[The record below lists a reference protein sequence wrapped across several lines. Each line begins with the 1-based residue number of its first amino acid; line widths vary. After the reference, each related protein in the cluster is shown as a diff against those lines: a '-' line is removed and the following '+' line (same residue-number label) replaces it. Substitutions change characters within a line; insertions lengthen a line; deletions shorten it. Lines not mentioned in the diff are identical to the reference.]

1 MPRFELAE
9 ESIGDSDSD
18 RDSNSDSNS
27 DSEAE
32 PAHPLGF
39 GGALDPSSPW
49 GKTWIS
55 LDPPPRSQY
64 LLYSKGRGG
73 RSKYFLD
80 DEEDLFVQSYPP
92 ISTYLSSEHVPTT
105 ALLRFGTEGATPQQL
120 RLQPYLNR
128 RDTIGY
134 DADADDLYYS
144 SADDDEDEEEKEIIN
159 AFYDDP
165 QLESHGADENE
176 TAENSDVVLLLQ
188 HTYRQQQQQQQQ
200 HTPSSPALLKLQ
212 QGLSFASPK
221 EIRAKRDE
229 TDRRIQRR
237 VEAERRRIDEE
248 YNRTTAILGELILR
262 SNKEAESILQKR
274 KAEEDRLAKAQTA
287 REERERK
294 VHEKTEQEAAL
305 RKQKADREAS
315 EQQQAAHKQSEER
328 KAKDAATEQKRQE
341 IAAKKK
347 KKTEHIDK
355 AKKLVLQLVQVRA
368 SVEPFEKNKVVGKRR
383 LGMKKIAKG
392 KVNTLNDNPGKITE
406 VATEISQAIAR
417 YDQEDA
423 QIKQQLQQKTPGMTP
438 DMAVGR
444 RYFVDL
450 LASTAMTRVQAESF
464 SGTKGDGFPLA
475 TMLAMVS
482 VQNKNLANVLAAHVY
497 TVCPTAIPTLPTP
510 KADASEDDV
519 MTGLGMQRNK
529 KTGDFESFPQFLART
544 ENIVAFMA
552 AIQSSLPS
560 SHQLLSGNTG
570 ALFWLKRFLDL
581 LPPAPTAPL
590 PLTTAPVLGAF
601 LTNAGH
607 MLANVHTDNFRKLLG
622 KIESDI
628 VHRLDEGEIGKPSA
642 IRLNKVLEGGFES
655 FRKNLPSKAVPDLY
669 CGASEN
675 SQKNEAAVTSFS
687 GTIGGKEDV
696 QPKRDRAPPPSQRYP
711 QQHQNQQ
718 RQNQQQVPN
727 PFGGGGSGGGG
738 FGGSNNNNSNSGN
751 NNNNNSSQSPFANV
765 PHQSPFGG
773 SSSPATFGG
782 APNPSSFGGG
792 GQAPSASPFGGAND
806 SMQQQPQQ
814 SPFGGASGMVPTPS
828 PFGGTSG
835 MAQSQSPFGR
845 TTAPSPSP
853 FGGGATSSQS
863 PFGGGAAPSP
873 SPFGGGAA
881 SSQSPFGGGAAPSQ
895 SPFGGGAAP
904 SPSPFGGAAAPSPSP
919 FGATGNTGNPSPF
932 RGNNSIASNPSPF
945 GGGSNTIQQNTPYGG
960 GRDNNQQNAPFG
972 GNERTKAPC
981 KFFQQGKCRKGDN
994 CQYSHE
1000 TGSGGGGGFGN
1011 QVFQSNNNAAF
1022 GSNNN
1027 NNNNGGGRNNFGS
1040 NNSGGT
1046 NNGGFGSNNNNTS
1059 KRGPCRFFAQGRCK
1073 KGNNCPFSHDV
1084 GNNNSSSSRNNSNNN
1099 QGWNSFGG
1107 PRR

>member
-1 MPRFELAE
+1 MPRFELSE
-9 ESIGDSDSD
+9 ETIGGGDSDSD
-18 RDSNSDSNS
+18 TDTDT
-27 DSEAE
+27 DIEAE
-32 PAHPLGF
+32 PPHPLGF
-39 GGALDPSSPW
+39 GGTFDPSSPW

-64 LLYSKGRGG
+64 LLYSKGGG

-80 DEEDLFVQSYPP
+80 DEEDFFVQSYPP

-105 ALLRFGTEGATPQQL
+105 ALLRFGKETAATPPVSLQ
-120 RLQPYLNR
+120 LQPYRNR
-128 RDTIGY
+128 RGDNDD
-134 DADADDLYYS
+134 DANDDASADDDLYYS
-144 SADDDEDEEEKEIIN
+144 SADENEEEKEISN
-159 AFYDDP
+159 GFYNDP
-165 QLESHGADENE
+165 QRESDDTDEN
-176 TAENSDVVLLLQ
+176 ENSDVALLLQ
-188 HTYRQQQQQQQQ
+188 HAYKQQQQQ
-200 HTPSSPALLKLQ
+200 HTPSSPALLQLQQ

-221 EIRAKRDE
+221 EIRNKRDE

-237 VEAERRRIDEE
+237 VEAERQRIDEE
-248 YNRTTAILGELILR
+248 CNRTTAILGELILQ
-262 SNKEAESILQKR
+262 SNKEAETILQKR
-274 KAEEDRLAKAQTA
+274 KTEEERLVKAQTA

-294 VHEKTEQEAAL
+294 LQEKVEQEAAL
-305 RKQKADREAS
+305 RKEKADRKAT
-315 EQQQAAHKQSEER
+315 EQQEAVHKQFEER
-328 KAKDAATEQKRQE
+328 KAQDAVTEQKRQE
-341 IAAKKK
+341 IEDRAK

-355 AKKLVLQLVQVRA
+355 AKKLVFQLAQVRA
-368 SVEPFEKNKVVGKRR
+368 SVEPFEKNKAVGKRR

-392 KVNTLNDNPGKITE
+392 KVNTLNDNPGKIQE

-423 QIKQQLQQKTPGMTP
+423 QIKQQLQQKTPGLTP

-475 TMLAMVS
+475 AMLAMVS
-482 VQNKNLANVLAAHVY
+482 VQNKNLSAVFSAHVY

-560 SHQLLSGNTG
+560 SHQLLGGNTG
-570 ALFWLKRFLDL
+570 ALLWLKRFLDL
-581 LPPAPTAPL
+581 MPAAPTAPL

-655 FRKNLPSKAVPDLY
+655 FRKKLPAKAVPDLY

-675 SQKNEAAVTSFS
+675 SQKNEAVTSFS

-696 QPKRDRAPPPSQRYP
+696 QPKRDRAPPPPQRYQQQQQ
-711 QQHQNQQ
+711 QQH
-718 RQNQQQVPN
+718 RNQQQQQAPN
-727 PFGGGGSGGGG
+727 PFGGGGGG
-738 FGGSNNNNSNSGN
+738 FGGSNNNSS
-751 NNNNNSSQSPFANV
+751 NNNNSSQSPFASAPN
-765 PHQSPFGG
+765 QSPFGGTSAAPAPGPFGG
-773 SSSPATFGG
+773 SSSPATGFGR
-782 APNPSSFGGG
+782 APDPSPFGGG
-792 GQAPSASPFGGAND
+792 GQAPSASPFGGANN
-806 SMQQQPQQ
+806 SMQQQQ
-814 SPFGGASGMVPTPS
+814 SPFGG
-828 PFGGTSG
+828 TSS
-835 MAQSQSPFGR
+835 MAQSQSPFGG
-845 TTAPSPSP
+845 TAAPSP
-853 FGGGATSSQS
+853 FGGGA
-863 PFGGGAAPSP
+863 GAAP
-873 SPFGGGAA
+873 
-881 SSQSPFGGGAAPSQ
+881 

-904 SPSPFGGAAAPSPSP
+904 SPSPFGGASPSPSP
-919 FGATGNTGNPSPF
+919 FGATSNTANPSPF
-932 RGNNSIASNPSPF
+932 GGNNNIASNPSPF
-945 GGGSNTIQQNTPYGG
+945 GGGNTMQQNSPYGG
-960 GRDNNQQNAPFG
+960 GRDNNQQNAPYG

-981 KFFQQGKCRKGDN
+981 KFFLQGKCRKGAN

-1000 TGSGGGGGFGN
+1000 TGGGGGGGGGFGN
-1011 QVFQSNNNAAF
+1011 QGFQSENNVAF
-1022 GSNNN
+1022 GSNN
-1027 NNNNGGGRNNFGS
+1027 NNNNGGGRNNQGFGS

-1046 NNGGFGSNNNNTS
+1046 NNGGFGSNNSNN

-1084 GNNNSSSSRNNSNNN
+1084 GSNDNSNSNNN
-1099 QGWNSFGG
+1099 QGWNSFGA